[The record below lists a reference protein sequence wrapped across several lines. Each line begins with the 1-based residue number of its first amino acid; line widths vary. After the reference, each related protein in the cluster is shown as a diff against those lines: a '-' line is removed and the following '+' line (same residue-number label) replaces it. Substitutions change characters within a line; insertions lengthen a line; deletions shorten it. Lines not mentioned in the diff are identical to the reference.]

1 MRQSSMRQSS
11 MRHHSMR
18 QSTLVHVEQLHSKQ
32 FIFFGPGPTLPL
44 NLAQMPKSGLLDSEM
59 TPDSHSTP
67 GWKSL
72 FRVPGF
78 PFFFVAMLISL
89 FGTGMNFAGVTWYVL
104 GATHSTVKVSW
115 IVILVTLPGLVVP
128 PFGGVLIDRVD
139 RRYLGIT
146 IDASRAVIVLGTAA
160 LAFKGKLA
168 MWELYLMVLL
178 LGVGFAIY
186 WSTTNALV
194 QELVPRERLITA
206 NATVLIAVQGGMAA
220 AGALVGFIYER
231 AGLAGIL
238 GIDGTT
244 YLISAFCLLLLRHG
258 YCAPRE
264 IQKTRLAAG
273 SPTIESP
280 PEMSEPTL
288 LFADE
293 GGRGTYGIFAD
304 IAEGLSYLRQQP
316 RILALGF
323 TYACMM
329 AGVISANILVVA
341 LAKDLLSAGARGY
354 GYIEMGW
361 AVGAI
366 VGGLL
371 AGVLARKNPYTVL
384 ILALATLAVGHAL
397 FPFVRLLAV
406 AIALNALFGVCRA
419 LGGVLTQSS
428 IMISVPR
435 HLMGRTQSAFSVLS
449 TILQV
454 GMSFTLGWFAEH
466 ATLSIAF
473 LILGGIYG
481 GGALA
486 ALRVRALSLAPGK
499 TAAPAV

>member
-1 MRQSSMRQSS
+1 
-11 MRHHSMR
+11 
-18 QSTLVHVEQLHSKQ
+18 
-32 FIFFGPGPTLPL
+32 
-44 NLAQMPKSGLLDSEM
+44 MPKSGLPDSEM
-59 TPDSHSTP
+59 TPDPHLTP

-146 IDASRAVIVLGTAA
+146 IDAARAVIVLGTAA
-160 LAFKGKLA
+160 LAFAGRLA
-168 MWELYLMVLL
+168 LWELYSMVLL

-194 QELVPRERLITA
+194 QELVPREKLITA

-231 AGLAGIL
+231 AGLGGIL

-244 YLISAFCLLLLRHG
+244 YLISAICLLMLRHG
-258 YCAPRE
+258 YRAPHE
-264 IQKTRLAAG
+264 IQKTRFAAV

-280 PEMSEPTL
+280 PEMSEPAL
-288 LFADE
+288 LSADE
-293 GGRGTYGIFAD
+293 TGRGASGVFAD
-304 IAEGLSYLRQQP
+304 IAEGLAYLRQQP
-316 RILALGF
+316 RVMALGF

-354 GYIEMGW
+354 GFIEMGW
-361 AVGAI
+361 AAGAI

-371 AGVLARKNPYTVL
+371 AGTVARKNPYGVL

-397 FPFVRLLAV
+397 FPLVRLLAV
-406 AIALNALFGVCRA
+406 AIAMNALFGVCRA

-428 IMISVPR
+428 IMTSVPR
-435 HLMGRTQSAFSVLS
+435 HLMGRTQSAFSVLA

-466 ATLSIAF
+466 VTLSVAF
-473 LILGGIYG
+473 LLLGAIYAS
-481 GGALA
+481 GAVA
-486 ALRVRALSLAPGK
+486 ALRVRTLSLASRKAP
-499 TAAPAV
+499 APAV